1 MNRYEESAKVLENGG
16 IVVFPTETV
25 YGLAAHALRPEAIE
39 KVYETKNRN
48 HEKPLSLAVPNV
60 ETALQYVETEYREE
74 KFMREFLPGPVTV
87 VAQKKQEVPDILTAG
102 KSEVGIR
109 VPNHKTALELLE
121 HKSPITATSANISGT
136 GSVVDVEKLSQDV
149 KQKSDFVIDDGKLD
163 GGTGSTVVNVSENTI
178 HREGAVGQTVREWL

>member
-1 MNRYEESAKVLENGG
+1 MNRYEESAKVLEDGG

-48 HEKPLSLAVPNV
+48 YEKPLSLAVPNV

-74 KFMREFLPGPVTV
+74 EFMREFLPGPVTV

-109 VPNHKTALELLE
+109 VPNHKTALEMLE
-121 HKSPITATSANISGT
+121 YKSPITATSANISGT

-149 KQKSDFVIDDGKLD
+149 KQKADFVIDDGKLD
-163 GGTGSTVVNVSENTI
+163 GGTGGTVVNVSENTV